1 MNERLRILLI
11 DDDEDEYFLLKELIS
26 SSPRRAA
33 VRKFDLQWTSK
44 YEEAVRAFSNREY
57 DLYLL
62 DYQLG
67 NRNGLDLLS
76 EDAARINHPTVIM
89 LTGNENYQVD
99 LAAMQLGASD
109 YLVKGQLTLPL
120 LERSIR
126 YVVERKQV
134 EEDLEQLVQE
144 RTRDMALLHKQAQEM
159 KSLQKATSSLLTTL
173 DPSLLMGQI
182 LDAAQEAIPA
192 AEWSQLHLIHQR
204 NSTASQLIE
213 TGWDDPR
220 IGIFNWP
227 EDWDSPLKLVLQGQS
242 LLIDDIQTG
251 SFLSSFPGDEAVN
264 CALRSAIIAPL
275 VKGSEVIGA
284 LLIGSSQPSTF
295 VEADMHLLTS
305 FAVTATA
312 AIYNAILY
320 RQVQNL
326 ATTDPLTG
334 ILNRRALFDL
344 GEREIERFQR
354 SGHAL
359 SMIMIDADHFKAIN
373 DNHGHGAGDQVLC
386 AIVERCCGII
396 RHMDILAR
404 YGGDEFA
411 LLLPEA
417 DQDQA
422 MIIANRIRKSIS
434 ETPVETDTGS
444 ISVTISMGIAQA
456 TVAVTNLSSLL
467 NLADQALYQC
477 KQSGR
482 NCIEIVAAQPDSLD

>member
-1 MNERLRILLI
+1 MKEQMRILLV
-11 DDDEDEYFLLKELIS
+11 DDDEEEYLLLKDMID
-26 SSPRRAA
+26 SSPKRTPL
-33 VRKFDLQWTSK
+33 RKFDLHWTPK
-44 YEEAVRAFSNREY
+44 YEEAVQAFSNCEY
-57 DLYLL
+57 DLYLV

-67 NRNGLDLLS
+67 NRNALDLLS
-76 EDAARINHPTVIM
+76 EDAARKYNPTVIM
-89 LTGNENYQVD
+89 LTGNESYKVD

-134 EEDLEQLVQE
+134 EKDLERLVHE
-144 RTRDMALLHKQAQEM
+144 RTLDMGLLKKQAKEM
-159 KSLQKATSSLLTTL
+159 KSLQKATSSLLNTL
-173 DPSLLMGQI
+173 DLSLLMGQI

-213 TGWDDPR
+213 TGWEDPR
-220 IGIFNWP
+220 IGIFDWP
-227 EDWDSPLKLVLQGQS
+227 ENWDSPLKLVLEGQS
-242 LLIDDIQTG
+242 ILIDDIQTG
-251 SFLSSFPGDEAVN
+251 SWLSSFPGNEADN
-264 CALRSAIIAPL
+264 CAMRSAIIAPL
-275 VKGSEVIGA
+275 VKGHEVIGA
-284 LLIGSSQPSTF
+284 LLIGSSQPATF
-295 VEADMHLLTS
+295 VESDMHLLTS

-312 AIYNAILY
+312 AIYNAILH

-334 ILNRRALFDL
+334 QLNRRALFEF
-344 GEREIERFQR
+344 GEHEIERFQR
-354 SGHAL
+354 LGRDL
-359 SMIMIDADHFKAIN
+359 SLIMIDVDHFKAIN
-373 DNHGHGAGDQVLC
+373 DNHGHAAGDQVLC
-386 AIVERCCGII
+386 AIVERCCAII
-396 RHMDILAR
+396 RNIDILAR

-417 DQDQA
+417 DQDRA
-422 MIIANRIRKSIS
+422 MLIANRIRKSIS

-456 TVAVTNLSSLL
+456 TNAITNLSSLL

-477 KQSGR
+477 KQAGR
-482 NCIEIVAAQPDSLD
+482 NCIEAIETLPDSLD